1 MPHGWL
7 PNPET
12 FTSSPSC
19 TSWSSIPHFTHSPSV
34 LQTLCYEHTK
44 PHVLTHTKKVGYTK
58 PRAHFF
64 AQGALN
70 APNQVSTFNQLPVTL
85 LHKGYPDTL
94 YGTSTPPF
102 KFGPLTILFPFATVP
117 AALHYFNI
125 HTDYFLHNMVCDLFC
140 CILLIPSHTSPSPLS
155 TLLSPLPAI
164 HPASLPCTFYQQQDT
179 IL

>member
-12 FTSSPSC
+12 SFTSSPSC
-19 TSWSSIPHFTHSPSV
+19 TSWSSIPHSTHSPSV

-44 PHVLTHTKKVGYTK
+44 KVGYTK
-58 PRAHFF
+58 PCAHFF

-85 LHKGYPDTL
+85 LHKGHPDTI

-102 KFGPLTILFPFATVP
+102 KYWTSHNIVPF
-117 AALHYFNI
+117 
-125 HTDYFLHNMVCDLFC
+125 
-140 CILLIPSHTSPSPLS
+140 CICTSSTSLLQYPH
-155 TLLSPLPAI
+155 
-164 HPASLPCTFYQQQDT
+164 
-179 IL
+179 